1 MRTLQIAI
9 EAQRDMGSP
18 SGDDGTWFVKCA
30 DEDAEHFAVT
40 NTGGELVADFA
51 TRAEAQAFA
60 DELAT
65 LRPGDTFETRDGRYV
80 VACIVPFTFDGP
92 MTEGEAREN
101 GDAFEGAAPAEFVS
115 LRLGGCKADG
125 DGIEGLQSI
134 ADAEFFTVYG
144 IDAEGIA
151 LAIVDADTL
160 AEGETELLRLSR
172 EMILPSDWCRFL

>member
-40 NTGGELVADFA
+40 NTDGELIADFA

-65 LRPGDTFETRDGRYV
+65 LRPGDTFETRDGSHV
-80 VACIVPFTFDGP
+80 VVCIVPFTFDGP
-92 MTEGEAREN
+92 MMESEACEA
-101 GDAFEGAAPAEFVS
+101 GDAF
-115 LRLGGCKADG
+115 AD
-125 DGIEGLQSI
+125 
-134 ADAEFFTVYG
+134 
-144 IDAEGIA
+144 
-151 LAIVDADTL
+151 
-160 AEGETELLRLSR
+160 
-172 EMILPSDWCRFL
+172 

>member
-18 SGDDGTWFVKCA
+18 TGEDGTWFVPCA
-30 DEDAEHFAVT
+30 DEDAEQYAVT
-40 NTGGELVADFA
+40 NTSGELVADFA

-65 LRPGDTFETRDGRYV
+65 LRPGDTFETRDGFYV
-80 VACIVPFTFDGP
+80 VACIAPFTFDGP
-92 MTEGEAREN
+92 MTEGEAQEN
-101 GDAFEGAAPAEFVS
+101 GDAFEDAPPPSFVS
-115 LRLGGCKADG
+115 LRLGGCKADA
-125 DGIEGLQSI
+125 DGVDGLQSA

-144 IDAEGIA
+144 VDAEGIA

-160 AEGETELLRLSR
+160 AEGEASMARLAASL
-172 EMILPSDWCRFL
+172 EVPSERCRFL